1 MGADKVIDYKAQSF
15 EELLNDY
22 DAVFDTIG
30 GETYTKSFKVLKK
43 DGIIVSMLE
52 HPNSE
57 LMQHFGVKA
66 IFQFTQVNNDRLARL
81 AQWVDKNN
89 IKINVDKTFTL
100 DEAAK
105 ALDYVKDVHPRGKIV
120 LEL

>member
-1 MGADKVIDYKAQSF
+1 
-15 EELLNDY
+15 
-22 DAVFDTIG
+22 
-30 GETYTKSFKVLKK
+30 
-43 DGIIVSMLE
+43 MLE

-89 IKINVDKTFTL
+89 LKINIDKTFIL
-100 DEAAK
+100 DESAK